1 MNASSIKRLLAPRS
15 IALLG
20 GAWAD
25 AVAAASRAIGYTGE
39 LWRVHPKRP
48 STPETPY
55 FRSID
60 DLPGSPDATFVA
72 APNTEVP
79 NIAQA
84 LVRREAGG
92 FVCFAAGFSETATD
106 QGNTPT
112 HALARGAGD
121 LPFFGPNC
129 YGFINF
135 FDGAALWPDQVIGTR
150 RERGVALICQSG
162 TIALNML
169 FNDRSLPIG
178 YVLTVGNQTRLAVE
192 DMIELLADDERVTA
206 FGLYV
211 EGIKD
216 AARFAR
222 AVDKARSLGKPIAIV
237 KAGRTEAAART
248 ARSHTG
254 SLAGADVVFDAFCR
268 QAGLARCD
276 SLAAL
281 CETLKLLHTG
291 GPLPGRRVLIMGASG
306 GDMAMTADAARDLDI
321 TFPTIPDEPVARLRE
336 ILTDRV
342 HIANPFDF
350 HTHIWFDR
358 PALRAMF
365 SVVQRAGFDAVG
377 FMIDC
382 PSAVKA
388 DPKSYI
394 AAIEE
399 FIAAYPGAPTRGAVI
414 CSLPESLDAATREMC
429 LAAGV
434 VPLQGQRQ
442 ALEALDL
449 AASVGEAWA
458 SGARV
463 ELRRPT
469 LQPDESHAN
478 DRSAAAGQPN
488 TSSSDAPVHAIESP
502 SAPDHGA
509 VAGAPNT
516 PSSHALARS
525 AGLPSP
531 DHNTPP
537 ARTLTE
543 PEGKAALSAF
553 GVRIPKSRVV
563 KPSDAAAAAE
573 AIGFPVVIKAASA
586 SLEHKSDVGGV
597 ALNIRTRAEAEAA
610 ADRLSRLSDN
620 LLVEEMVADGVAEI
634 LIGMTVDPQFG
645 QVLVLGA
652 GGVLT
657 ELLQDT
663 VSLLPPFTA
672 PAIESALKRLKV
684 GKLLAG
690 YRGKP
695 PADVAALV
703 ETALACARYAA
714 ANVDKLLELD
724 INPVIVR
731 PVSRGA
737 VAVDAL
743 IRIAGD

>member
-1 MNASSIKRLLAPRS
+1 MNTSSIKRLLAPRR

-48 STPETPY
+48 STPDAPY

-60 DLPGSPDATFVA
+60 ELPGSPDATFVA

-84 LVRREAGG
+84 LVRRDAGG

-106 QGNTPT
+106 QGNQLTRELV
-112 HALARGAGD
+112 ASAGD

-135 FDGAALWPDQVIGTR
+135 FDGAALWPDQVIGAR

-162 TIALNML
+162 TIALNLL

-192 DMIELLADDERVTA
+192 DMIDLLADDERVTA

-222 AVDKARSLGKPIAIV
+222 AVDKARRLGKPIAIV

-306 GDMAMTADAARDLDI
+306 GDMAMTADAARDLEV
-321 TFPTIPDEPVARLRE
+321 TFPAIPDDSVVRLRE

-382 PSAVKA
+382 PSALKA
-388 DPKSYI
+388 DPASYI

-399 FIAAYPGAPTRGAVI
+399 FIAAYPGAPTRGAII
-414 CSLPESLDAATREMC
+414 CSLPESLDAKTREMC

-463 ELRRPT
+463 ELTTPAA
-469 LQPDESHAN
+469 DH
-478 DRSAAAGQPN
+478 DGSA
-488 TSSSDAPVHAIESP
+488 
-502 SAPDHGA
+502 
-509 VAGAPNT
+509 
-516 PSSHALARS
+516 R
-525 AGLPSP
+525 
-531 DHNTPP
+531 
-537 ARTLTE
+537 ARTLSE

-553 GVRIPKSRVV
+553 GVRVPHSSVV
-563 KPSDAAAAAE
+563 KARDAAAAAE
-573 AIGFPVVIKAASA
+573 EIGFPVVIKAASE

-597 ALNIRTRAEAEAA
+597 VINIRTRAEATAA
-610 ADRLSRLSDN
+610 ADRLSKLSDT
-620 LLVEEMVADGVAEI
+620 LLVEEMIGDGVAEV
-634 LIGMTVDPQFG
+634 LIGMTVDAQFG
-645 QVLVLGA
+645 LVLVLGA

-657 ELLQDT
+657 ELLRDT

-672 PAIESALKRLKV
+672 PAIESALQRLRV
-684 GKLLAG
+684 GKLLTG
-690 YRGKP
+690 YRGRP

-703 ETALACARYAA
+703 ETALACTRYAE
-714 ANVDKLLELD
+714 ANIDTLLELD

-731 PVSRGA
+731 PAGRGA

-743 IRIAGD
+743 IRLS